1 MNEGILSTIGD
12 TPLVRLTKI
21 FPDLHFKLYAKLEAF
36 NPAGS
41 TKDRPATN
49 IIRQGLRDGLIGPGT
64 VVIESSSGNMAIGL
78 AQACSYYNLRLIC
91 VVDAKTTAQNLKIL
105 EAYGAEVDVVRDP
118 DPATGEFLQA
128 RIDRVNELLTVY
140 PDSFWPN
147 QYANVYN
154 ALAHHRTMAEIVS
167 EMGDE
172 PDYVFCAVS
181 TCGTMRGCSE
191 YVQQHGLRTK
201 VMAVDAVG
209 SVIWGGVS
217 AKRLIPGHGAS
228 MRPRLFR
235 DNLAADCIHVS
246 DLETVVGCRRLAQ
259 QEAILSGG
267 SSGAVLMAV
276 ERVRERIPAGA
287 VCVVI
292 FPDRGERYLDTIYS
306 DKWIA
311 EHFGEVAHLW
321 RRSVEEQPCIAMM
334 S

>member
-1 MNEGILSTIGD
+1 MNEGILSTIGN
-12 TPLVRLTKI
+12 TPLIRLTKI

-49 IIRQGLRDGLIGPGT
+49 IIRQGMRDGLIGPHT
-64 VVIESSSGNMAIGL
+64 VIVESSSGNMAIGL

-91 VVDAKTTAQNLKIL
+91 VVDVKTTAQNLKIL
-105 EAYGAEVDVVRDP
+105 EAYGAEVDVVSEP
-118 DPATGEFLQA
+118 DPVSGEFLQA
-128 RIDRVNELLTVY
+128 RIDRVNELLEIY

-154 ALAHHRTMAEIVS
+154 PLAHHRTMGEIVS
-167 EMGDE
+167 ELGED

-191 YVQQHGLRTK
+191 YVRQHGLRTK

-209 SVIWGGVS
+209 SVIWGGPS

-228 MRPRLFR
+228 IRPRLFR
-235 DNLAADCIHVS
+235 DNLAADCIHVT

-276 ERVRERIPAGA
+276 DRFREQVARGA
-287 VCVVI
+287 TCVVI

-306 DKWIA
+306 DKWIT
-311 EHFGEVAHLW
+311 EHFGDVTHLW